1 MRRNSALLNK
11 LDWTTVGLYLL
22 LILIGWISIYAAAY
36 NEAHPNIFDLSQRYG
51 MQLIWMASSIILA
64 MIVMTI
70 DHKFFSVFAYIMYS
84 VIILLLILILFAGT
98 EVNGSRSWLV
108 IGPFR
113 LQPAELSKVATS
125 LALAKLISQHSF
137 KIHSF
142 TNLVKIAFIIGLPVL
157 LIFLQHD
164 AGSALVFSALLI
176 MLYREGISGWFV
188 SIAAFTAILFIL
200 AIIWEPLSVFLF
212 LWLISLL
219 AYAMLNRS
227 FKYAIA
233 AGGLSIGLYFFL
245 TRALLPYFEL
255 NDFFPDRIFL
265 LICAASLIIGAIF
278 ALKKK
283 IRYFW
288 PVLLFFTGSVFIAS
302 SVDYMF
308 DNMLKPHQRARI
320 EDMLGLQEDLKGAGY
335 NVHQSKVAIG
345 SGGVVGKGF
354 LQGTQ
359 TRYNFVPEQS
369 TDFIFCT
376 IGEEWGFMGTLFVI
390 VIYILLLLRII
401 RISERQR
408 DLFARI
414 YGYCIMS
421 ILTFHVVVNIAMTIG
436 LAPVIG
442 IPLPFISYGGSSLWA
457 FTLMLFILLK
467 FDAVKWN

>member
-1 MRRNSALLNK
+1 MRRNSTLLNK

-22 LILIGWISIYAAAY
+22 LVIIGWLSIYAAVY
-36 NEAHPNIFDLSQRYG
+36 NEDHRTIFDLSQRYG
-51 MQLIWMASSIILA
+51 MQLIWIVSSIVLA

-70 DHKFFSVFAYIMYS
+70 DHKFFSVFAYIIYGL
-84 VIILLLILILFAGT
+84 IILLLILILFAGT

-108 IGPFR
+108 VGPFR

-125 LALAKLISQHSF
+125 LALAKLISQHNF

-142 TNLVKIAFIIGLPVL
+142 ANLVKIGFIIGLPVL
-157 LIFLQHD
+157 LIFMQHD
-164 AGSALVFSALLI
+164 TGSALVFSALLI

-188 SIAAFTAILFIL
+188 SIAAFTAVLFIL
-200 AIIWEPLSVFLF
+200 TIIWEPLSVLLF
-212 LWLISLL
+212 LWIIALLTYALL
-219 AYAMLNRS
+219 ARNLTHT
-227 FKYAIA
+227 IVT
-233 AGGLSIGLYFFL
+233 GGLSIGLYFLL
-245 TRALLPYFEL
+245 TKVVLPHFEL
-255 NDFFPDRIFL
+255 HNFFPDRIFL
-265 LICAASLIIGAIF
+265 LICAASLITGMCF

-283 IRYFW
+283 IRRFW
-288 PVLLFFTGSVFIAS
+288 PVLLFFIGSVFIAS

-320 EDMLGLQEDLKGAGY
+320 EDMLGLQEDLQGAGY

-345 SGGVVGKGF
+345 SGGIIGKGF

-376 IGEEWGFMGTLFVI
+376 IGEEWGFAGTLFVI
-390 VIYILLLLRII
+390 TIYMLLLVRII

-414 YGYCIMS
+414 YGYCVMS
-421 ILTFHVVVNIAMTIG
+421 TLTFHVVINIAMTIG

-467 FDAVKWN
+467 FDAVRWD

>member
-1 MRRNSALLNK
+1 MRRSSTLLNK

-22 LILIGWISIYAAAY
+22 LTLIGWLSIYAAAY
-36 NEAHPNIFDLSQRYG
+36 NEDHRNIFDLSQRYG
-51 MQLIWMASSIILA
+51 MQLIWIASSLLLA
-64 MIVMTI
+64 LIVLTI
-70 DHKFFSVFAYIMYS
+70 DHKFFSVFAYIIYGA
-84 VIILLLILILFAGT
+84 VILLLVLILFAGT

-113 LQPAELSKVATS
+113 LQPAELSKVATA
-125 LALAKLISQHSF
+125 LALAKLISRHNF
-137 KIHSF
+137 KIHTF
-142 TNLVKIAFIIGLPVL
+142 GNLLRIGFLTGLPVL

-164 AGSALVFSALLI
+164 TGSALVFSALLI

-188 SIAAFTAILFIL
+188 SIAAFTAVLFIL
-200 AIIWEPLSVFLF
+200 AIIWETLSVLLF
-212 LWLISLL
+212 LWLLSLL
-219 AYAMLNRS
+219 VYALLNRS
-227 FKYAIA
+227 ATHA
-233 AGGLSIGLYFFL
+233 VVAGGLSTGLYFLL
-245 TRALLPYFEL
+245 TKVTLPYFEL
-255 NDFFPDRIFL
+255 HDFFPERIFL
-265 LICAASLIIGAIF
+265 LLCAATLVVGAFF

-288 PVLLFFTGSVFIAS
+288 PVLLFFAGSVVVAS

-308 DNMLKPHQRARI
+308 DNLLKPHQRVRI
-320 EDMLGLQEDLKGAGY
+320 EDMLGLQEDLQGAGY

-345 SGGVVGKGF
+345 SGGVTGKGF

-376 IGEEWGFMGTLFVI
+376 IGEEWGFAGSLFI
-390 VIYILLLLRII
+390 VALYVVLLLRLI

-414 YGYCIMS
+414 YGYCVVS
-421 ILTFHVVVNIAMTIG
+421 ILTFHVVINIAMTIG

-467 FDAVKWN
+467 FDAVRWQ